1 MKRLGN
7 LFHLALRRAGYSV
20 QLDVAR
26 IQSVWP
32 QIAGEDAS
40 WSTPTELKK
49 GKLVVSV
56 PTGTH
61 LTEAQMRIPEWEAAL
76 RRIFPQ
82 LKVKEVKAI
91 SGLKP

>member
-7 LFHLALRRAGYSV
+7 LFHLALRKAGYSA

-32 QIAGEDAS
+32 QIAGEDAA
-40 WSTPTELKK
+40 WSTPKELKK

-56 PTGTH
+56 PTGAH
-61 LTEAQMRIPEWEAAL
+61 LIEAQMKIPEWEAAL
-76 RRIFPQ
+76 RRTFPQ
-82 LKVKEVKAI
+82 LRVKEVRAV
-91 SGLKP
+91 SGHNR